1 MVILGLV
8 LIAAGALAIVA
19 GIFLTDVEGGHVEL
33 LGINMSAEALFLI
46 GVAAGLAVLW
56 GFGILKFGTKRE
68 LKARKEHKRLGELS
82 DKLNKVE
89 SERRAE
95 DADDNS

>member
-1 MVILGLV
+1 MVILGLL
-8 LIAAGALAIVA
+8 LIALGALGILA
-19 GIFLTDVEGGHVEL
+19 GIFLTDVEGGHVEF
-33 LGINMSAEALFLI
+33 LGINMGAEALFLI

-68 LKARKEHKRLGELS
+68 LKQRREHKKLNELS

-95 DADDNS
+95 DADNS